1 MEAKIVESRYLLRRF
16 GKPHRDFAQLF
27 REQAE
32 YNKEREE
39 MDKKELEQRLES
51 AKSIVN
57 TQGALQDMFKQII
70 SNEMLKMTPMATV
83 GDGIPIP
90 SVNVA

>member
-1 MEAKIVESRYLLRRF
+1 
-16 GKPHRDFAQLF
+16 
-27 REQAE
+27 
-32 YNKEREE
+32 